1 MKPFSIGAAKSGAKV
16 ITRDGRPVRI
26 VDFSIRRGLYKI
38 LAVIP
43 SNDTNEEGIYLFPAS
58 GKFLPD
64 ELSENDLFI
73 EEGST
78 YRPYA
83 NVAEMD
89 EAINQHG
96 MFVINRLTDVRQA
109 IIAYSN
115 LEVATSAT
123 KQSYK
128 AFLISYTWLDG
139 TPCGVKE
146 GGDDEFL
153 ISYTGLDGTPCG
165 VQEGGDDE

>member
-1 MKPFSIGAAKSGAKV
+1 MNNVKPFDIEKAQAGAKV
-16 ITRDGRPVRI
+16 VTRDGRTVRI

-83 NVAEMD
+83 NADEMD
-89 EAINQHG
+89 EAIKVHGHG
-96 MFVINRLTDVRQA
+96 MYVVNRMTDVRQA

-146 GGDDEFL
+146 GGDDEA
-153 ISYTGLDGTPCG
+153 I
-165 VQEGGDDE
+165 

>member
-1 MKPFSIGAAKSGAKV
+1 MRIPFDIEKAQAGAKV
-16 ITRDGRPVRI
+16 VTRDGRTVRI
-26 VDFSIRRGLYKI
+26 VAYDLDSRYPICAIIRAQNGSEYPEVYLKSGRY
-38 LAVIP
+38 
-43 SNDTNEEGIYLFPAS
+43 DEDGI
-58 GKFLPD
+58 
-64 ELSENDLFI
+64 ENNCDLFI
-73 EEGST
+73 EEESK

-83 NVAEMD
+83 NVADMD
-89 EAINQHG
+89 EAIKVHG

-128 AFLISYTWLDG
+128 AFLNSHTWFDG

-146 GGDDEFL
+146 GGEDEA
-153 ISYTGLDGTPCG
+153 I
-165 VQEGGDDE
+165 

>member
-1 MKPFSIGAAKSGAKV
+1 MNNVKPFSIEAAKNGAKV
-16 ITRDGRPVRI
+16 VTRDGRTVRI
-26 VDFSIRRGLYKI
+26 VAYDLDSRYPICAIIRAQNGSEYPEVYLKSGRY
-38 LAVIP
+38 
-43 SNDTNEEGIYLFPAS
+43 DEDGI
-58 GKFLPD
+58 
-64 ELSENDLFI
+64 ENNCDLFV
-73 EEGST
+73 EEESK

-83 NVAEMD
+83 NADEMD
-89 EAINQHG
+89 EAIKVHG

-128 AFLISYTWLDG
+128 AFLNSYTW
-139 TPCGVKE
+139 
-146 GGDDEFL
+146 F
-153 ISYTGLDGTPCG
+153 DGTPCG

>member
-1 MKPFSIGAAKSGAKV
+1 MRIQFDIEKAQAGAKV
-16 ITRDGRPVRI
+16 VTRDGRTVRI
-26 VDFSIRRGLYKI
+26 VAYDMENIYPICAIIR
-38 LAVIP
+38 
-43 SNDTNEEGIYLFPAS
+43 SQEGTEYPEVYLKN
-58 GKFLPD
+58 GCYD
-64 ELSENDLFI
+64 EDGIENNCDLFI
-73 EEGST
+73 EEESK

-83 NVAEMD
+83 NADEMD
-89 EAINQHG
+89 DAIKVHG

-128 AFLISYTWLDG
+128 AFLNSYTWLDG
-139 TPCGVKE
+139 T
-146 GGDDEFL
+146 
-153 ISYTGLDGTPCG
+153 TCG

>member
-1 MKPFSIGAAKSGAKV
+1 MRIQFDIAKAQAGAKV
-16 ITRDGRPVRI
+16 VTRDGRTVRI
-26 VDFSIRRGLYKI
+26 VAYDMDCRYPICAIIR
-38 LAVIP
+38 
-43 SNDTNEEGIYLFPAS
+43 SQEGTEYPEVYLKN
-58 GKFLPD
+58 GCYD
-64 ELSENDLFI
+64 EDGIENNCDLFI
-73 EEGST
+73 EEESK

-83 NVAEMD
+83 NADEMD
-89 EAINQHG
+89 EAIKVHG

-128 AFLISYTWLDG
+128 AFLNSHTWLDG

-146 GGDDEFL
+146 GGDDE
-153 ISYTGLDGTPCG
+153 
-165 VQEGGDDE
+165 

>member
-1 MKPFSIGAAKSGAKV
+1 MRIQFDIEKAQAGAKV
-16 ITRDGRPVRI
+16 VTRDGRTVRI
-26 VDFSIRRGLYKI
+26 VAYDMDCRYPICAIIR
-38 LAVIP
+38 
-43 SNDTNEEGIYLFPAS
+43 SQEGTEYPEVYLKN
-58 GKFLPD
+58 GCYD
-64 ELSENDLFI
+64 EDGIENNCDLFI
-73 EEGST
+73 EEESK

-83 NVAEMD
+83 NADEMD
-89 EAINQHG
+89 EAIKVHG

-128 AFLISYTWLDG
+128 AFLNSYTWLDG
-139 TPCGVKE
+139 T
-146 GGDDEFL
+146 
-153 ISYTGLDGTPCG
+153 TCG

>member
-1 MKPFSIGAAKSGAKV
+1 MRIQFDIAKAQAGAKV
-16 ITRDGRPVRI
+16 VTRDGRTVRI
-26 VDFSIRRGLYKI
+26 VAYDMDCRYPICAIIR
-38 LAVIP
+38 
-43 SNDTNEEGIYLFPAS
+43 SQEGTEYPEVYLKN
-58 GKFLPD
+58 GRYD
-64 ELSENDLFI
+64 EDGIENNCDLFI
-73 EEGST
+73 EDESK

-83 NVAEMD
+83 NADEMD
-89 EAINQHG
+89 EAIKVHG

-128 AFLISYTWLDG
+128 AFLNSYTWLDG

-146 GGDDEFL
+146 GGDDE
-153 ISYTGLDGTPCG
+153 
-165 VQEGGDDE
+165 

>member
-1 MKPFSIGAAKSGAKV
+1 MRIQFDVEKAQAGAKV
-16 ITRDGRPVRI
+16 VTRDGRTVRI
-26 VDFSIRRGLYKI
+26 VAYDMDCRYPICAIIR
-38 LAVIP
+38 
-43 SNDTNEEGIYLFPAS
+43 SQEGTEYPEVYLKN
-58 GKFLPD
+58 GRYD
-64 ELSENDLFI
+64 EDGIENNCDLFI
-73 EEGST
+73 EDESK

-83 NVAEMD
+83 NADEMD
-89 EAINQHG
+89 EAIKVHG

-128 AFLISYTWLDG
+128 AFLNSYTWLDG

-146 GGDDEFL
+146 GGDDE
-153 ISYTGLDGTPCG
+153 
-165 VQEGGDDE
+165 

>member
-1 MKPFSIGAAKSGAKV
+1 MRIPFDIEKAQAGAKV
-16 ITRDGRPVRI
+16 VTRDGRTVRI
-26 VDFSIRRGLYKI
+26 VAYDMENIYPICAIIR
-38 LAVIP
+38 
-43 SNDTNEEGIYLFPAS
+43 SQEGTEYPEVYLKN
-58 GKFLPD
+58 GCYD
-64 ELSENDLFI
+64 EDGIENNCDLFI
-73 EEGST
+73 EEESK

-83 NVAEMD
+83 NADEMD
-89 EAINQHG
+89 EAIKVHG

-128 AFLISYTWLDG
+128 AFLNSHTWLDG

-146 GGDDEFL
+146 GGDAENNFCDN
-153 ISYTGLDGTPCG
+153 
-165 VQEGGDDE
+165 